1 MTYRLEAEQLVTI
14 REAIFDIYG
23 ESHID
28 TAFVTGSIG
37 AGKARPDSDVDIF
50 FSYNSSV
57 ENPTEKR
64 RAFEDFYFD
73 LHAQLGR
80 EPDPISPGEA
90 LASTDLS
97 DAITDISTVS
107 PDRVL
112 YNRTHFDAICWAG
125 MLVSKKEVLVPST
138 PNLIALEKVSR
149 TIVQRWASEFEP
161 HTHITYG
168 TGEDSDADKILR
180 HTISSPGYY
189 DAH

>member
-1 MTYRLEAEQLVTI
+1 MTQRLETEHLVTI

-23 ESHID
+23 QSHID

-50 FSYNSSV
+50 FSHDNSV
-57 ENPTEKR
+57 ENPAEKR
-64 RAFEDFYFD
+64 RSFESFYFD

-90 LASTDLS
+90 LSTTDLS
-97 DAITDISTVS
+97 SAIADINTVS
-107 PDRVL
+107 PNRVL
-112 YNRTHFDAICWAG
+112 HNRAHFDAICWAG
-125 MLVSKKEVLVPST
+125 MLVSRKEILVPST
-138 PNLIALEKVSR
+138 PDLLALEKVSR
-149 TIVQRWASEFEP
+149 TIVQRWASAFEP
-161 HTHITYG
+161 HTHVTYG

-180 HTISSPGYY
+180 HMISSPGYY